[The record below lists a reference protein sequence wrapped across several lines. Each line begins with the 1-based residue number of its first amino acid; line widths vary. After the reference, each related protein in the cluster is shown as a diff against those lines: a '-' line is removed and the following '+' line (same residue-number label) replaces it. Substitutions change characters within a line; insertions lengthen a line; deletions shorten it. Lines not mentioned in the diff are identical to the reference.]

1 MDRLSTVSIST
12 EISSLDSSS
21 TTAEAAAPPDG
32 VLNAAAGAGV
42 GANDSDESP
51 GQSLNRQDIAMGVTP
66 IAARE
71 SVIRY
76 QMSMKEEHF
85 VHLETFTVF
94 VGTWNVNGQAPAGLL
109 TPWLVPDGPLE
120 PPPDIYAV
128 GFQELDLSKEA
139 FVFNESPRE
148 EEWRTAV
155 TASLHPG
162 AKYRK
167 VKLVRLVGMML
178 LVFIREEQYKHIVGV
193 EAETVGTGIMGKL
206 GNKGGVAVRLEFHN
220 TSVCF
225 VCSHLAAHVSEFER
239 RNQDYHD
246 ICSRMVFGQFN
257 PPKTIKD
264 HDMIFWLG
272 DLNYRI
278 TDLEATDVKEL
289 LG

>member
-1 MDRLSTVSIST
+1 MDKLSTVSRST
-12 EISSLDSSS
+12 ELSSLDSSS
-21 TTAEAAAPPDG
+21 TATAATSAALDADG
-32 VLNAAAGAGV
+32 ASVADGAAQ
-42 GANDSDESP
+42 DDESP
-51 GQSLNRQDIAMGVTP
+51 EQSLNRQDIAMGVTP

-71 SVIRY
+71 SVIKY

-85 VHLETFTVF
+85 THLENFTLF

-109 TPWLVPDGPLE
+109 TPWLVPDGPEE

-148 EEWRTAV
+148 DEWRTAV

-167 VKLVRLVGMML
+167 VKVVRLVGMML
-178 LVFIREEQYKHIVGV
+178 MVFIKEEQYKHIRDVA
-193 EAETVGTGIMGKL
+193 AETVGTGIMGKL

-264 HDMIFWLG
+264 HDMIYWLG